1 MPKGRKNFMKGGDGF
16 LSFLFAPS
24 ESEENKSGLFWLF
37 TICGIIIGLIF
48 LFKFVIAIGGGG
60 GGGKI

>member
-1 MPKGRKNFMKGGDGF
+1 MPKGRKNYMKGGSEF
-16 LSFLFAPS
+16 LGFLFAPS
-24 ESEENKSGLFWLF
+24 ETQENTSGLFWLF